1 MADSLHLCCCHVEAN
16 YAYQQELDMI
26 PLMMQKDYSPKGWL
40 GMLLGT
46 RMWYAIKC
54 TLLCLSIAVRSVLWF
69 SLIEMSFA
77 AFTGMRCGMRRR
89 TTIHHSIVG

>member
-1 MADSLHLCCCHVEAN
+1 VADSLHLCCCHVEAN

-46 RMWYAIKC
+46 RMWYAINALC
-54 TLLCLSIAVRSVLWF
+54 SVFPLLCGVSSGFL
-69 SLIEMSFA
+69 
-77 AFTGMRCGMRRR
+77 
-89 TTIHHSIVG
+89 